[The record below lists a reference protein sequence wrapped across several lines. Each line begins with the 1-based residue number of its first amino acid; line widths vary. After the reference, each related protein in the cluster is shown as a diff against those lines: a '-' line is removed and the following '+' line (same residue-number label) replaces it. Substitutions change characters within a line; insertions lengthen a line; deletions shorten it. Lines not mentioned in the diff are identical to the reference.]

1 MERSMNFPET
11 TDSRERSVSGTF
23 AVGASEAVGV
33 QSPAAG
39 IAGFIV
45 TKVAAKPGR
54 YKLQFYKTFKRLKS
68 IGANFIGPDDTDPA
82 GTAGESGGPLFRVNT
97 VSTTGTILFQARQV
111 SGASAA
117 ITSGVVVMID
127 AVFSDE

>member
-1 MERSMNFPET
+1 MELHLNNSQT
-11 TDSRERSVSGTF
+11 TDSRERVVSGSF
-23 AVGASEAVGV
+23 AVGAAEVVGV
-33 QSPAAG
+33 QVPPAG
-39 IAGFIV
+39 VAGFIV
-45 TKVAAKPGR
+45 TKVVGKPGR
-54 YKLQFYKTFKRLKS
+54 YQLKFYKTFKRLKS

-97 VSTTGTILFQARQV
+97 ISTTGTILFQARQV

-127 AVFSDE
+127 AVFSDQ

>member
-1 MERSMNFPET
+1 MERSMSYPET

-23 AVGASEAVGV
+23 AVGAAEVVGV
-33 QSPAAG
+33 QVPAAG
-39 IAGFIV
+39 IAGFTV
-45 TKVAAKPGR
+45 TKVAAKAGR
-54 YKLQFYKTFKRLKS
+54 YQLKFYKTFKKLKS

-82 GTAGESGGPLFRVNT
+82 GTAGESGGPLFRVNHINID
-97 VSTTGTILFQARQV
+97 GTILFQARQV